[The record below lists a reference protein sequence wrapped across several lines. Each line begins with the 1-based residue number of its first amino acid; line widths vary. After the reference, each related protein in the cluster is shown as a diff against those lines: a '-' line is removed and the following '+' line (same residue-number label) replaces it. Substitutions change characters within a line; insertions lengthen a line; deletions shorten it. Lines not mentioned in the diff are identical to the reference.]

1 MRVLYL
7 PSESQVIPPMGPVLP
22 SLSQLPGF
30 CSICRV
36 QLVPNSYAFECKLK
50 SDKHPA
56 EPYQICYRC
65 AQYTQKAEAK
75 RNDNYY
81 GVESQEISPDFA
93 YMENYYPKPNIRP
106 SSKHKS
112 QFNRFLNT
120 KNKRTHFEQVH
131 QLINHAS
138 DSSINALLNQITTLS
153 MQKKRH
159 LLHTIYD
166 HFDAETVNKYDFIH
180 PNDSTQDMDE
190 KEVESMAIGPSRFTQ
205 NKRDNMTASIMKDV
219 KQNIIKEDDLI
230 AGNVHISYA
239 NDDDFLF
246 KNAHLWEQQQNELQR
261 IQMEQVLMLS
271 TECADDEKNT
281 NNDADD
287 DVDEQNDEAQ
297 MLSLTDAISERLN
310 IGDDSILSESL
321 PSQGSQPSYLDPN
334 PPKEEIE
341 TKQVTLD
348 SDDDDI
354 DLSGIQLN
362 TKRQHSLGSASE
374 VVEDDEA
381 LKECLKEF
389 ENETDTESS
398 DDMRFNKTG
407 DLRIAELEDLFNC
420 TTGENLTEELGQDLW
435 WYRVFVFLPRS
446 QLSNMLLT
454 CRYFYYMKVY
464 HELIDEHIIRI
475 SSLPALVW
483 KLAIFKDYKIEQKFT
498 KCMNYLRIRFM
509 KSMDWTA
516 KLSPQYLQQ
525 LELIQVPDTKQLY
538 IEYCSIHRNNL
549 HEGFLKM
556 INLMFYDLFVHIK
569 SLNYI
574 ELINKTSPK
583 KHFTWKLQSFNTA
596 ISSLNNFTR
605 INVPC
610 WNQDLFNPKIYSWTE
625 DLFELNTARNIEY
638 IYLSDMQ
645 FENFAALLPNDNG
658 GVDAVYYFEQLHKLK
673 GIVLIFGEDTTKNI
687 QEMSSVSEAIISFLE
702 IIRDT
707 IQYIVIG
714 VHGIRNYMHNP
725 FTINDEHG
733 QLQYFDDE
741 YLDDASSVLPECYQ
755 MFEFNYA
762 FKEEINKIFWTDYR
776 NPNQKYK
783 EKQKLQLMKEKEK
796 QQKVI
801 QDAMK
806 SIIEYELHKYEN
818 MEHFMESVNEQ
829 MEDDMEI
836 IEMSSSE
843 EEKDADDADDNK
855 DEEEQKGNKTHTLQ
869 ELGECLMEY
878 QEQQRFKCSPGKP
891 AFIVLYNTQIY
902 LENDVKDKASGGLS
916 NIPLNTDARGQWECP
931 FCSVWN
937 LRVDRRCN
945 MCRKK
950 KPKCIPLDVLN
961 QQREIDQQRESR
973 SMTNTFGWDCPM
985 CNGKNS
991 DDATNCKLCTFERPK
1006 GK

>member
-348 SDDDDI
+348 SDDDI

-362 TKRQHSLGSASE
+362 TKRRHSLGSASE
-374 VVEDDEA
+374 VIEDDEA
-381 LKECLKEF
+381 LMQCL
-389 ENETDTESS
+389 ENTSS
-398 DDMRFNKTG
+398 LD
-407 DLRIAELEDLFNC
+407 DLRGLEKLSNEDNLAEK
-420 TTGENLTEELGQDLW
+420 LGHVLW

-446 QLSNMLLT
+446 QVSNMFMT
-454 CRYFYYMKVY
+454 CRYFYCMKVY
-464 HELIDEHIIRI
+464 HVLIDEHMIRI
-475 SSLPALVW
+475 FSL
-483 KLAIFKDYKIEQKFT
+483 
-498 KCMNYLRIRFM
+498 
-509 KSMDWTA
+509 
-516 KLSPQYLQQ
+516 
-525 LELIQVPDTKQLY
+525 
-538 IEYCSIHRNNL
+538 
-549 HEGFLKM
+549 
-556 INLMFYDLFVHIK
+556 
-569 SLNYI
+569 
-574 ELINKTSPK
+574 
-583 KHFTWKLQSFNTA
+583 
-596 ISSLNNFTR
+596 
-605 INVPC
+605 
-610 WNQDLFNPKIYSWTE
+610 
-625 DLFELNTARNIEY
+625 
-638 IYLSDMQ
+638 
-645 FENFAALLPNDNG
+645 
-658 GVDAVYYFEQLHKLK
+658 
-673 GIVLIFGEDTTKNI
+673 
-687 QEMSSVSEAIISFLE
+687 
-702 IIRDT
+702 
-707 IQYIVIG
+707 
-714 VHGIRNYMHNP
+714 
-725 FTINDEHG
+725 
-733 QLQYFDDE
+733 
-741 YLDDASSVLPECYQ
+741 
-755 MFEFNYA
+755 
-762 FKEEINKIFWTDYR
+762 
-776 NPNQKYK
+776 
-783 EKQKLQLMKEKEK
+783 
-796 QQKVI
+796 
-801 QDAMK
+801 
-806 SIIEYELHKYEN
+806 
-818 MEHFMESVNEQ
+818 
-829 MEDDMEI
+829 
-836 IEMSSSE
+836 
-843 EEKDADDADDNK
+843 
-855 DEEEQKGNKTHTLQ
+855 
-869 ELGECLMEY
+869 
-878 QEQQRFKCSPGKP
+878 
-891 AFIVLYNTQIY
+891 
-902 LENDVKDKASGGLS
+902 
-916 NIPLNTDARGQWECP
+916 
-931 FCSVWN
+931 
-937 LRVDRRCN
+937 
-945 MCRKK
+945 
-950 KPKCIPLDVLN
+950 
-961 QQREIDQQRESR
+961 
-973 SMTNTFGWDCPM
+973 
-985 CNGKNS
+985 
-991 DDATNCKLCTFERPK
+991 
-1006 GK
+1006 